1 MGGFRPTIAVP
12 PELAC
17 GIKEPTGQ
25 KPVEPPPGERD
36 RAPTGPAV
44 ASVPRRTGKR
54 IYHCVEVPRMDL
66 QAGLPPKQG
75 LYDPSR
81 EHDACGVAF
90 VAHIKGRK
98 S

>member
-1 MGGFRPTIAVP
+1 
-12 PELAC
+12 
-17 GIKEPTGQ
+17 
-25 KPVEPPPGERD
+25 
-36 RAPTGPAV
+36 
-44 ASVPRRTGKR
+44 
-54 IYHCVEVPRMDL
+54 MDV

-98 S
+98 SHEIVERGLAILNNLRHRGATGADPLHGDGAGILTQIPDAFFRE